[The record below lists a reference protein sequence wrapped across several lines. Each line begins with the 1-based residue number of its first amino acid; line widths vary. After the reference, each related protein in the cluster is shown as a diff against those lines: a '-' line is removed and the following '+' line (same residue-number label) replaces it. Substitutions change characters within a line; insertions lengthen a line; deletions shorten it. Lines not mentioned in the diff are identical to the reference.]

1 LNTEISHPK
10 SLDHFVLLVD
20 DLEKASATYRR
31 LGFHVRPIARHIEI
45 GSSNCV
51 IHFPGTYLE
60 LIHLS
65 GTAEVLLPYLDRYRC
80 GEGIAHVSLTSDDL
94 VSEHERLKS
103 LGFNPGPI
111 TSARRKIIQPD
122 GSEDETRSS
131 FSYVWREAEPVN
143 KRYLS
148 LFYSEH
154 LKPETIFIPAYE
166 DHDNTA
172 IDVTRLVYMSADPD
186 GDIDYFSK
194 SFDKNPDAR
203 NAAGFSMTGKR
214 GEVTEVLRPDA
225 AVTRYGDSLP
235 RPGPEPLGG
244 FAVVMHYGVR
254 DPDRCAQ
261 TLINN
266 DMDFHDWNGQL
277 IVPASQACGCTLVFE
292 Q

>member
-1 LNTEISHPK
+1 
-10 SLDHFVLLVD
+10 
-20 DLEKASATYRR
+20 
-31 LGFHVRPIARHIEI
+31 
-45 GSSNCV
+45 
-51 IHFPGTYLE
+51 
-60 LIHLS
+60 
-65 GTAEVLLPYLDRYRC
+65 
-80 GEGIAHVSLTSDDL
+80 
-94 VSEHERLKS
+94 
-103 LGFNPGPI
+103 
-111 TSARRKIIQPD
+111 
-122 GSEDETRSS
+122 
-131 FSYVWREAEPVN
+131 VN